1 MSDPKGYYKTLGVD
15 KNASLKDIKK
25 AYRKLAL
32 KLHPDVSKEKN
43 AEEKFKKLA
52 EAYEVLSDD
61 KRRKS
66 YDSPEPQTFFTRQ
79 GSGGP
84 SSRGPSFRF
93 SNGSFNESFTDPRDL
108 FKSFFG
114 DEDPFAD
121 FFGPSLFGRSRQS
134 APNLRDPFGDA
145 FGFSRSF
152 GTSTSLGNLG
162 LGNMGGSGFTSS
174 STMTKIV
181 NGKKV
186 TTKETVSGNN
196 KTKEVYEND
205 RLVSK
210 IVNGQEMLGIEAA
223 PRGRRSAPAPSSSRR
238 IQRINADI
246 RRPPYFSYLDHKED
260 Y

>member
-1 MSDPKGYYKTLGVD
+1 MSDPKGYYKTLGLD
-15 KNASLKDIKK
+15 KNATLKDIKK

-32 KLHPDVSKEKN
+32 KWHPDRCKEKN
-43 AEEKFKKLA
+43 AEEKFKELA
-52 EAYEVLSDD
+52 AAYEVLSDD
-61 KRRKS
+61 KRRKA

-79 GSGGP
+79 RSGGP
-84 SSRGPSFRF
+84 SSGGPSFRF
-93 SNGSFNESFTDPRDL
+93 NNGSFNESFSDPFDL

-121 FFGPSLFGRSRQS
+121 FFGPSLFGRRRRS
-134 APNLRDPFGDA
+134 APDLRDPFGDA
-145 FGFSRSF
+145 FGFSSSF

-162 LGNMGGSGFTSS
+162 FGNIGGNGFTSS

-186 TTKETVSGNN
+186 TTKETVNGNN

-205 RLVSK
+205 RLISK

-223 PRGRRSAPAPSSSRR
+223 PQGRRSTPAPGARS
-238 IQRINADI
+238 IQRLGVDN
-246 RRPPYFSYLDHKED
+246 RRPPYYSFIDHKED